1 MLTAQGSVKFLAQ
14 KAPDTKKGGGKSE
27 KKGKKRILTAS
38 KHSPKTRQTLKKG
51 GEVREKRKNTNYD
64 SVKAQIL
71 KSQKKKE
78 APEFFY
84 ETSVPHGTHYI
95 KYIEDFRVK

>member
-1 MLTAQGSVKFLAQ
+1 MLTAQGSVKVLTQ

-27 KKGKKRILTAS
+27 KKEKTRILTAS

-51 GEVREKRKNTNYD
+51 GEVRKKRKNTNYD

-71 KSQKKKE
+71 KSQKKKKHRN
-78 APEFFY
+78 FFSKRQCQCH
-84 ETSVPHGTHYI
+84 SVLTI
-95 KYIEDFRVK
+95 